1 MADVLIGIAL
11 SAVGAITFFLTGIPL
26 LFIAEPTLAGITLW
40 EILDVLTNI
49 VAPLVGAL
57 IAVIIWLHRRV
68 SSLEEAKSQQEAS
81 LYGIQGDT
89 LSKGVTAELRQL
101 RNELED
107 FRNNFDERLDKLDNR
122 TDELD
127 TRTDILEEESDD

>member
-1 MADVLIGIAL
+1 MADILIGIGL
-11 SAVGAITFFLTGIPL
+11 SVVGAITFLLTGVPL
-26 LFIAEPTLAGITLW
+26 LFIAEPTIAAITLW

-101 RNELED
+101 RVELED
-107 FRNNFDERLDKLDNR
+107 FREDFDKRLDKLDNR
-122 TDELD
+122 ADNLD
-127 TRTDILEEESDD
+127 NRTEHLEEESDD